1 MHIDMLARRT
11 TRSFHPLS
19 ACGEGMPAGKGE
31 VVIAATV
38 GFTLSLA
45 GKVKE
50 YL

>member
-31 VVIAATV
+31 VVIASTV

-45 GKVKE
+45 TKVKE